1 MNEISANNP
10 ATPADSASQPILD
23 LAAIIFSIVLK
34 DGRQIEISN
43 ATSYQ
48 PEGPL
53 TTFFSTGSSR
63 QTLDSWATRVSS
75 YRTADIVA
83 IERTVGAAFVSQPV
97 LVAV

>member
-1 MNEISANNP
+1 MYEADANDL
-10 ATPADSASQPILD
+10 ATQSHDPILD
-23 LAAIIFSIVLK
+23 LDALIFNVRLK
-34 DGRQIEISN
+34 DGKQIEISN

-63 QTLDSWATRVSS
+63 QTLDSWATRISS

-83 IERTVGAAFVSQPV
+83 IERTVGAAFVTQPV

>member
-1 MNEISANNP
+1 MYSTETAET
-10 ATPADSASQPILD
+10 ATETCEPILD
-23 LAAIIFSIVLK
+23 LDAVIFSVHLK
-34 DGRQIEISN
+34 DGKQIEIEN

-53 TTFFSTGSSR
+53 TTFFATGSSR
-63 QTLDSWATRVSS
+63 QTLDSWATRISS

-83 IERTVGAAFVSQPV
+83 IERTFGAAFVSQPV

>member
-1 MNEISANNP
+1 MYDTKRSEQ
-10 ATPADSASQPILD
+10 TTDTYEPILD
-23 LAAIIFSIVLK
+23 LDAVIFSVHLK
-34 DGRQIEISN
+34 DGKQIEVEN

-63 QTLDSWATRVSS
+63 QSLDSWATRVSS
-75 YRTADIVA
+75 YRTSDIIA

-97 LVAV
+97 LVAA